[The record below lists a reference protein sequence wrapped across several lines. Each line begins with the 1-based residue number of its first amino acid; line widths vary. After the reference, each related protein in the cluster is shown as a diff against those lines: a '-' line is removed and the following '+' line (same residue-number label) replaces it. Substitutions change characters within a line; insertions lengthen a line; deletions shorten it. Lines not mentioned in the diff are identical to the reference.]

1 MSTVKFLYSNYNI
14 NNTISQ
20 LVAVLKED
28 YSSFY
33 LAKKYD
39 IIKIMK
45 IKITRKKMKNITIR
59 INSDGE
65 VLVSAPI
72 RVPNSYIE
80 SLLKEKEKWIREKIA
95 LVEERKK
102 LETKF
107 EEGGKFYYLG
117 FPYIIKLEISL
128 QERCEIKDNNFII
141 YLKDNSFEKRKKL
154 INQWIYDNFYPY
166 VINRT
171 MEIGESIGYSPK
183 MIKFRDMKTRWGSCN
198 TLSRSITFNHQLYK
212 KSKDIIDYVI
222 LHELAHIPY
231 PHPQKEFWDFVEK
244 YMPSWKEKRKQ
255 LRSNT

>member
-1 MSTVKFLYSNYNI
+1 MVR
-14 NNTISQ
+14 
-20 LVAVLKED
+20 VLF
-28 YSSFY
+28 YLY

-72 RVPNSYIE
+72 KIPNSYIE

-107 EEGGKFYYLG
+107 EEGDKFYYLG

-154 INQWIYDNFYPY
+154 INQWIYDNFYP
-166 VINRT
+166 
-171 MEIGESIGYSPK
+171 
-183 MIKFRDMKTRWGSCN
+183 
-198 TLSRSITFNHQLYK
+198 
-212 KSKDIIDYVI
+212 
-222 LHELAHIPY
+222 
-231 PHPQKEFWDFVEK
+231 
-244 YMPSWKEKRKQ
+244 
-255 LRSNT
+255 